1 MGCTTS
7 TDEGVKI
14 PGDVDLDFENPEV
27 GDDDERKIHELV
39 AEALTDG
46 PQHLE
51 ILRDYTGCEEP
62 IRSALNDP
70 GPKTEGAAWKAVSK
84 AVEKLYGFYKFALEL
99 EKVWPQVLD
108 SVCQEDTVRGIK
120 THLALTKKLAEIF
133 DFVFHF
139 DEAKMVNPA
148 IQNDFSYYRRVL
160 SRMKNAD
167 KDKKSEILV
176 DEELANKMSF
186 FFAYPTPMMKVL
198 IDATTDLD
206 KNANQRLI
214 LGLSLITNLCH
225 KSLAADDGTKEKKT
239 MLFLCAMTGCIILVD
254 HLHDEGAF
262 HKKSPIRIRSCITTL
277 KNATGTDFLLN
288 SLRFTTL
295 HLNDEQTMTAITKL
309 LN

>member
-1 MGCTTS
+1 MGSCCS
-7 TDEGVKI
+7 GSAEVYKV
-14 PGDVDLDFENPEV
+14 PNDLDLNFEDPEV
-27 GDDDERKIHELV
+27 MDDEERKIFDVVHETLM
-39 AEALTDG
+39 EG

-51 ILRDYTGCEEP
+51 ILHDYAGCEEP

-70 GPKTEGAAWKAVSK
+70 GPKTEGVAWKAVSK
-84 AVEKLYGFYKFALEL
+84 AVEKLHGFYKFAQEL
-99 EKVWPQVLD
+99 EKIWPQVLD
-108 SVCQEDTVRGIK
+108 SICQDDTVRGIQ

-160 SRMKNAD
+160 SRMKNT
-167 KDKKSEILV
+167 KGSEIIV

-198 IDATTDLD
+198 IDATTDFD
-206 KNANQRLI
+206 KNAKERLI
-214 LGLSLITNLCH
+214 LGLSLITNLCY
-225 KSLAADDGTKEKKT
+225 KSLSNGIAQEKT
-239 MLFLCAMTGCIILVD
+239 AMLFLCAMTGCIILVD

-262 HKKSPIRIRSCITTL
+262 HKKSPIRIRNCISTL
-277 KNATGTDFLLN
+277 KETAGTDYLLN

-295 HLNDEQTMTAITKL
+295 HLNDAQTMSSITKL
-309 LN
+309 LT